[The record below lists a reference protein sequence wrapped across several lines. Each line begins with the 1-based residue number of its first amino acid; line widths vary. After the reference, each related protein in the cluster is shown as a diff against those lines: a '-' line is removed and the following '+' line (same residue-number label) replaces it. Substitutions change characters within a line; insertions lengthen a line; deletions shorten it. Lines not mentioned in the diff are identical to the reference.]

1 MSCTPLV
8 MSITLVLA
16 TTSTLSLYHIGVV
29 DHYGDPHHPVVHH
42 LGIVDCP
49 KITYHH
55 GVFLVYG
62 VITTLVLLTTS
73 ALRDGL
79 PKKVETAKRNC
90 TALSRQVLCRPCAG
104 SCRPRVPLL
113 SSLDVVDQF
122 GDSSGLSPSYA
133 S

>member
-62 VITTLVLLTTS
+62 VITTLVL
-73 ALRDGL
+73 RDGL
-79 PKKVETAKRNC
+79 PKKVETAKKEIAPHCHAKFYVDPVRE
-90 TALSRQVLCRPCAG
+90 VAG
-104 SCRPRVPLL
+104 LGSL
-113 SSLDVVDQF
+113 SSA
-122 GDSSGLSPSYA
+122 A
-133 S
+133 STWSTKLETLQVSVRLMPPD

>member
-16 TTSTLSLYHIGVV
+16 TTSALSLYHIGVV

-73 ALRDGL
+73 A
-79 PKKVETAKRNC
+79 
-90 TALSRQVLCRPCAG
+90 
-104 SCRPRVPLL
+104 
-113 SSLDVVDQF
+113 
-122 GDSSGLSPSYA
+122 
-133 S
+133 